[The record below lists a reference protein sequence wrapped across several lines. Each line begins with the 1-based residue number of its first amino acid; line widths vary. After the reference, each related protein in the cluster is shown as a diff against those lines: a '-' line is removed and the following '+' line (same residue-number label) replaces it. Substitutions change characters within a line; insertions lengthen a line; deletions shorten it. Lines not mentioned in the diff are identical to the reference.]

1 MCKIQTHKTE
11 IHPLS
16 YLKVRLQFTEWPW
29 APAWMLLTGLWR
41 RPQRGGHHAVSAKS
55 QHRMGWPWG
64 QLLTTLLPHLE
75 QVMDTPH
82 THTPPKPAVFTNM
95 ALGRISSAVSPST
108 ALQPTRIQRLLV
120 PVLKD
125 GQGESENPTCFQP
138 ERSQTKQVEHLPSA
152 LHPHPGNSEEE
163 MR

>member
-1 MCKIQTHKTE
+1 MRKIQTHKTE

-82 THTPPKPAVFTNM
+82 THTHPPSQQCLLTWPWAGYLLQSLLPQLCSPPGSRDFWFQSLRTVKESLRTPPA
-95 ALGRISSAVSPST
+95 SS
-108 ALQPTRIQRLLV
+108 
-120 PVLKD
+120 LK
-125 GQGESENPTCFQP
+125 GVKLN
-138 ERSQTKQVEHLPSA
+138 R
-152 LHPHPGNSEEE
+152 
-163 MR
+163 